1 MFTKILYINLDR
13 RPDRKKHIEK
23 QLSKINWTGKVER
36 ISAVD
41 GRDLDLSTLTSLF
54 TQKALN
60 EASTTE
66 KVNFKHGFY
75 MTRGAIGCSLS
86 HRKAWLNILN
96 NDDEK
101 VLILED
107 DIYFNDNFINQLNN
121 YLNNIKDY
129 DILYLGY
136 HHLSHGQEYNKYYS
150 KPRGVVYGLFGYIVN
165 KRIAQKLLDIFPIE
179 NQIDTDIIK
188 AFKNNKVYLLPEN
201 NKIIK
206 SEESHLAKLGTD
218 IQVIEIDSNQNENKN
233 KNENENKYN
242 ILISLILI
250 IIIIS
255 LRMCKNHN

>member
-13 RPDRKKHIEK
+13 RPDRKKHVEK

-41 GRDLDLSTLTSLF
+41 GRELDLSTLTSLF

-66 KVNFKHGFY
+66 KVDFKHGQY

-107 DIYFNDNFINQLNN
+107 DIEFDDNFTNKLNE
-121 YLNNIKDY
+121 YLNDITDY
-129 DILYLGY
+129 DLVYLGY
-136 HHLSHGQEYNKYYS
+136 TYNGQKKILHKNYS
-150 KPRGVVYGLFGYIVN
+150 KPLSIVYGLFGYIVN

-179 NQIDTDIIK
+179 NQLDTDI
-188 AFKNNKVYLLPEN
+188 FKVFKDIKVYMLPVN
-201 NKIIK
+201 KKIII
-206 SEESHLAKLGTD
+206 SDPSHINKLGTD
-218 IQVIEIDSNQNENKN
+218 IQVIEIDSNQNEN
-233 KNENENKYN
+233 ENENKYN
-242 ILISLILI
+242 IIISLILV